1 MQGCWGSI
9 PDIPAGQCVRAIWG
23 MGPQHSGP
31 LAESAPPAPL
41 GRTVR
46 DFHLTQW
53 GLAVISVALLHRPSP
68 VPSCTSFFQLQ
79 PVFLSLL
86 PTIPVKVSRHTF
98 PLPLRNV
105 RAPHPAMSEA
115 PRPWLLWTARPRPPL
130 SHSNLARVSLLQ
142 HY

>member
-1 MQGCWGSI
+1 MQGCWGSFQTSLQASVYGQYGEW
-9 PDIPAGQCVRAIWG
+9 DHSTAGLWLCLL
-23 MGPQHSGP
+23 PT
-31 LAESAPPAPL
+31 APL

-53 GLAVISVALLHRPSP
+53 GLAAISMALVHRQTP
-68 VPSCTSFFQLQ
+68 VLSCTSFFQPQ

-98 PLPLRNV
+98 PLPHRNV
-105 RAPHPAMSEA
+105 RAPHPGMSED
-115 PRPWLLWTARPRPPL
+115 PRPWLLWMARPCPTL
-130 SHSNLARVSLLQ
+130 SHITLAQVSLLR